1 MADITK
7 YCHPAKQSTYFV
19 LSSGEAKDLLFIVIL
34 SEAKDLLFVVLSE
47 AKDLLFIV
55 ILSEAKDLLF
65 VVILSEAKDLLSPHP
80 SHAWLASFSN
90 CDTTYNLV
98 VFSPLALNAL
108 WRALDVPK

>member
-1 MADITK
+1 LADITK
-7 YCHPAKQSTYFV
+7 YCHPAKQRTCFL
-19 LSSGEAKDLLFIVIL
+19 LSSG
-34 SEAKDLLFVVLSE
+34 E

-80 SHAWLASFSN
+80 SNTWLASFSN

-98 VFSPLALNAL
+98 VFCPLALNAL